1 VTIYINL
8 PATGFVSIPD
18 KFKKILDLKE
28 VQRLRRIKQLSGVE
42 YVFPGA
48 THTRFEHS
56 VGVFTNVQ
64 KMLSIFLENNNDLS
78 ENIID
83 SALLAGLLHDIG
95 HGPFSHNF
103 EDILQ
108 TNIKKSHEDFTKEII
123 LKSEVGDFIE
133 DLGIKKEDVANLAV
147 GKLNKKELRF
157 LDQMISGAIDC
168 DQMDYLVRD
177 AYHCG
182 TNSYYETVE
191 RIFQI
196 ANIYENSKFEKILAY
211 HIKGIATIETFL
223 FSRLN
228 AFRTIYFHKTSRAIQ
243 LMLKEAMMRYNDT
256 YKSFNFNLFEEYLK
270 WDDFKLY
277 NALKNDESTSNIID
291 RIERRDLI
299 KLAYEKPPELNKTEE
314 ELKHYNPN
322 KLKEEIAN
330 KAKINVEKI
339 FIDFPKTKSVP
350 YQTSSK
356 LMNDEIYVYSK
367 TSNNEIELK
376 NIENCSLFLPQI
388 QGFFRLIRIYTEKEY
403 INQVANAAKKILIG
417 VTLDD
422 FMSI

>member
-1 VTIYINL
+1 MTIYINL